1 MTKTTNKVSLMNEAI
16 ALKSIA
22 KSKAA
27 ANRAVKSLDIQQI
40 ERALANLSA
49 AAETIKERES
59 LRAQRKKEVAV
70 QKLKSMMDELGIS
83 AADITGTSRPKSNGK
98 RPTGPKKG
106 NKVAPKYQITA
117 DGVTHQWTGR
127 GRMPDVFRSHVENG
141 GSLDDCLI

>member
-1 MTKTTNKVSLMNEAI
+1 MNESL
-16 ALKSIA
+16 ALQSIA

-49 AAETIKERES
+49 AAEKIKERES
-59 LRAQRKKEVAV
+59 LRAHRKKEVAV
-70 QKLKSMMDELGIS
+70 KKLKSMMNELGIS
-83 AADITGTSRPKSNGK
+83 AADITGTSKSKGNGK
-98 RPTGPKKG
+98 RTTGPRKG
-106 NKVAPKYQITA
+106 NKVAPKYQLTV

-127 GRMPDVFRSHVENG
+127 GRTPVVFRSHVESG

>member
-1 MTKTTNKVSLMNEAI
+1 MNEGI

-27 ANRAVKSLDIQQI
+27 ANRAVKSLDIQQL
-40 ERALANLSA
+40 ERALANLTA

-70 QKLKSMMDELGIS
+70 KKLKSMMDELGIS
-83 AADITGTSRPKSNGK
+83 AADITGASKQKTNVK
-98 RPTGPKKG
+98 RVTGPKKG
-106 NKVAPKYQITA
+106 KKVAPKYQITV

-127 GRMPDVFRSHVENG
+127 GRTPVVFKSHVENG

>member
-1 MTKTTNKVSLMNEAI
+1 MNEGI

-27 ANRAVKSLDIQQI
+27 ANRAVKSLDIQQL
-40 ERALANLSA
+40 ESALANLTA
-49 AAETIKERES
+49 AAETMKERES

-70 QKLKSMMDELGIS
+70 KKLKTMMDELGIS
-83 AADITGTSRPKSNGK
+83 AADITGASKPKGNGK
-98 RPTGPKKG
+98 RATGRKEG
-106 NKVAPKYQITA
+106 NKVAPKYQITV

-127 GRMPDVFRSHVENG
+127 GRTPVVFKSHVENG